1 MTKGTWASETVDE
14 RARQC
19 LTASA
24 IIRRRP
30 GASRRSAHPDQVE
43 NPDEALEIL
52 RQRTSLLGKRRDE
65 IPLK

>member
-1 MTKGTWASETVDE
+1 MS
-14 RARQC
+14 ARQC

-30 GASRRSAHPDQVE
+30 GASRRSAHPVQVE

-52 RQRTSLLGKRRDE
+52 RQRTNLFGKRRDE